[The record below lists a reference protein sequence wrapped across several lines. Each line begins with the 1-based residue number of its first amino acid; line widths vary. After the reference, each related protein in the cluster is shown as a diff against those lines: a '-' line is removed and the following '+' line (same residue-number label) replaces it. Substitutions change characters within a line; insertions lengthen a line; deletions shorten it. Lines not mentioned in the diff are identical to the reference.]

1 VATRANSP
9 DDADD
14 PVARVNAAL
23 AARHP
28 HVMIPDLDRIREL
41 TDLLGSPQ
49 RAYPSIHLTGTN
61 GKTSTARM
69 IDALLRAHQLRT
81 GRYTSPH
88 LESFTERITLDG
100 EPITPERLGEVWDEI
115 SPLVELVDSHHE
127 EQLTFFEVGT
137 ALAFA
142 AFADAP
148 VDVGII
154 EVGLGGAWD
163 ATNVL
168 DAQVVVIGHVDLD
181 HTDMLGET
189 VGEIAAEKAG
199 IIHEGATVVS
209 APQLADAAEAIVGR
223 AVEVNARVIAI
234 GESAAVLSRQIAV
247 GGQLLTLATPAATYE
262 DVVLPLFGEH
272 QAENALL
279 AIVAVE
285 AFLGGRSLDAEVVR
299 EGFALVDS
307 PGRLEI
313 VRNSPTILLDGA
325 HNPAGG
331 RALAAA
337 LEEAFD
343 FRRLVGVVAVL
354 ADKDAEGLIAAVAPY
369 LDHLVVTQSNSPR
382 ALPAEDLADIARDI
396 LGDDDAVSVEPRLLD
411 ALDRAVTEA
420 DSDLSGGADMG
431 GTGVIVFGSL
441 VTVGEARALLHRGPL
456 GR

>member
-1 VATRANSP
+1 VANRAERSQ
-9 DDADD
+9 D
-14 PVARVNAAL
+14 PVARLSQAL

-28 HVMIPDLDRIREL
+28 HVMVANLDRIRDL
-41 TDLLGSPQ
+41 TDLLGNPQ
-49 RAYPSIHLTGTN
+49 RAYPAIHITGTN

-69 IDALLRAHQLRT
+69 IDALLRAHQVRT

-88 LESFTERITLDG
+88 LESYAERISLDG
-100 EPITPERLGEVWDEI
+100 EPISPERLAAVWDEI
-115 SPLVELVDSHHE
+115 APVVELVDARHP

-148 VDVGII
+148 VDVAII
-154 EVGLGGAWD
+154 EVGLGGTWD
-163 ATNVL
+163 ATNVI
-168 DAQVVVIGHVDLD
+168 DAQVVVIGRVDLD
-181 HTDMLGET
+181 HTELLGESI
-189 VGEIAAEKAG
+189 GEIATEKAG
-199 IIHEGATVVS
+199 IVHAGAVVVS
-209 APQLADAAEAIVGR
+209 APQHPDAAEVIVAR
-223 AVEVNARVIAI
+223 AAEVGAQVIAI
-234 GESAAVLSRQIAV
+234 GESAAVVSRQVAV

-262 DVVLPLFGEH
+262 DVLLPLHGAH

-279 AIVAVE
+279 ALTAVE
-285 AFLGGRSLDAEVVR
+285 AFLGGRSLDGEVVR

-313 VRNSPTILLDGA
+313 VRSSPTVLLDGA

-343 FRRLVGVVAVL
+343 FRRLIGIVGVL
-354 ADKDAEGLIAAVAPY
+354 ADKDAEGLLAAVAPY
-369 LDHLVVTQSNSPR
+369 LDHLVVTQSNSAR
-382 ALPAEDLADIARDI
+382 AMHAEDLAAIARDVF
-396 LGDDDAVSVEPRLLD
+396 GDEDAISVEPRLLD
-411 ALDRAVTEA
+411 ALDRAVAEA
-420 DSDLSGGADMG
+420 DADLAGGSDMG
-431 GTGVIVFGSL
+431 GTGVLVFGSL